1 MIAEG
6 YILTVCDNYFKDI
19 LSTDNFDIFEGMT
32 SISAVIK
39 SIQQNLR
46 GRTITKILYDKDRT
60 VQKSRELSFLK
71 KKATELGFVIEP
83 TTADFISSV
92 TSGDTHGGI
101 IALCSKCEIPE
112 INVNFLTNGSFYV
125 LLEGIEDPYNF
136 GYSIRSLY
144 AAGVDGIILPKRNW
158 LEYSGVVAR
167 SSAGTSELAN
177 LAVADTEQAAQL
189 FKDNGFA
196 VVCAGIRDSVSIYD
210 YDFRKPVLLIVGG
223 EKRGISRK
231 LLDMADA
238 NVRIDYGRD
247 FMGSLPSAS
256 AISVIAFEIAR
267 QKSQKL

>member
-1 MIAEG
+1 M
-6 YILTVCDNYFKDI
+6 TDI

-39 SIQQNLR
+39 SIQHNLR
-46 GRTITKILYDKDRT
+46 DRSIIKILYDIERAD
-60 VQKSRELSFLK
+60 QKSRELSFLK
-71 KKATELGFVIEP
+71 HKASELGFALEP
-83 TTADFISSV
+83 TTAEFISSV
-92 TSGDTHGGI
+92 TSGETHGGI
-101 IALCSKCEIPE
+101 VAICSKCAIPE
-112 INVNFLTNGSFYV
+112 MNVNFLTNGNFFV

-144 AAGVDGIILPKRNW
+144 AAGVDGIILPRRNW

-177 LAVADTEQAAQL
+177 LAVGDTELAVKM
-189 FKDNGFA
+189 FKDNGFSI
-196 VVCAGIRDSVSIYD
+196 VCAGIRDSVSIYD
-210 YDFRKPVLLIVGG
+210 YDFKKPILLIVGG

-256 AISVIAFEIAR
+256 AISVIAFEISR
-267 QKSQKL
+267 QKNQK